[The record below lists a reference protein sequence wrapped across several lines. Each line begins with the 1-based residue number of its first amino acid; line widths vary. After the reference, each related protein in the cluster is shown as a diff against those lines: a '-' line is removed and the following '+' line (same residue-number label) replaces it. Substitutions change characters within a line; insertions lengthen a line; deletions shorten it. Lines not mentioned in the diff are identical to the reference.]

1 MQSQLELMEPRLF
14 KVSDESLNS
23 FGFRVLSSGGDFERF
38 NKNPIALYNHMRPWR
53 GTNDEILPIGTWSDI
68 KVSKSGEITALFHP
82 DIEEEFSQKIAKKVE
97 KKVIVAASIGIIALE
112 WSEDP
117 KHLLPGQRNAT
128 VTKWELREI
137 SLVDIPSN
145 ANAVQL
151 YDEHGKA
158 INLSDQGAIQI
169 PMLKGNMLDSE
180 SQTITSQKKTQMELK
195 SLCLALGLAEDANS
209 SAIELAV
216 IKLNQ
221 KVRASEA
228 KVVGLESE
236 LARVR
241 QDETNA
247 LIATALA
254 DKRINSTQEQPFKDL
269 FSKDFESAKKL
280 LAGMAPQA
288 TLASLTQP
296 GGSGNS
302 EKLKY
307 NGMTFSELSKD
318 QPDTLVRI
326 KESDYELFKNLFKS
340 EYGSEYKG

>member
-23 FGFRVLSSGGDFERF
+23 YGFRVLSSGGNFERF

-82 DIEEEFSQKIAKKVE
+82 DTEEEFSRKIAKKVE
-97 KKVIVAASIGIIALE
+97 NKVIVAASIGIIALE

-117 KHLLPGQRNAT
+117 KHLLPGQRSAT

-158 INLSDQGAIQI
+158 INLSDQGAIPI
-169 PMLKGNMLDSE
+169 PALSTKPTE
-180 SQTITSQKKTQMELK
+180 TIITSQQNQKMELK
-195 SLCLALGLAEDANS
+195 SLCVALGLAEDSNPA
-209 SAIELAV
+209 AIELAV

-221 KVRASEA
+221 KLQTSENRIVKLEADLASGRSEEA
-228 KVVGLESE
+228 SS
-236 LARVR
+236 
-241 QDETNA
+241 
-247 LIATALA
+247 LIAKALSE
-254 DKRINSTQEQPFKDL
+254 KRISPTQEQPFKEL
-269 FSKDFESAKKL
+269 FAKDFEATKKL
-280 LAGMAPQA
+280 LSGMAPQV
-288 TLASLTQP
+288 TLSGYTQP
-296 GGSGNS
+296 NS
-302 EKLKY
+302 SQKPPETLKY
-307 NGMTFSELSKD
+307 NGKKFSELSKEE
-318 QPDTLVRI
+318 PDTLVWL
-326 KESDYELFKNLFKS
+326 KGNDFETFKALFKS
-340 EYGSEYKG
+340 EYGSDYKG